1 MPVVVRTGRALLPNL
16 TTPRA
21 YQHACS
27 HTETAGARLSACLG
41 RAQLFEM
48 NWVRETVT
56 KFSTKVVQ
64 ARREQME
71 KMVVLQAKARGMDP
85 RRALRKVRQG

>member
-1 MPVVVRTGRALLPNL
+1 
-16 TTPRA
+16 
-21 YQHACS
+21 
-27 HTETAGARLSACLG
+27 
-41 RAQLFEM
+41 M